1 MIFAMIA
8 WFSFVLTHGD
18 ISHPEKSQFEEMER
32 QEHWDIAAYA
42 FLSLGRDYLDVAK
55 GL

>member
-18 ISHPEKSQFEEMER
+18 ISHPENHSLKMER